1 MNAVIYRLVV
11 FLADILFN
19 DVLTEFK
26 LLCEVVAIALIQYPS
41 LIASIPGLCVEED
54 EGLED

>member
-19 DVLTEFK
+19 DVLTELK
-26 LLCEVVAIALIQYPS
+26 LLCKVVAIALIQYPS